1 MRKIVLMI
9 LCCMSFSMGAMGAT
23 GKCPVDATGF
33 KLRTGQSA
41 HHDEFLYFGDK
52 VYECDNEY
60 CDGGT
65 KITLEPGHIFQGI
78 EIRETRTY
86 KCHKG
91 GFLGEDRWE
100 LLTSA
105 GDTVRLGSSDK
116 PTKTGCGVPIG
127 QTRYAANALR
137 WVYSQNTADN
147 EFIYDNGI
155 VYECDNDY
163 CTEGTQKC
171 FESGHIFKGDT
182 IYNAVTYKCI
192 GRRKW
197 KSISVQKTCNGDNA
211 ISITPTE
218 CPSGSSDKITSK
230 SACSADQTFKCIKK
244 QNDQC
249 LCGTCE
255 VADKKTCREQR
266 TTTEGK
272 ACCDLPKE
280 VAKWTGKE
288 CRCLVSGMKF
298 VERKGRGYCEATQSD
313 KTKPF
318 ECNTDT
324 LGLIANWSTQCK
336 DNADIMALID
346 KIQKMC
352 RANTKS
358 EQEFNTLWGALL
370 ELQPQNCTQTSN
382 TDVTITI
389 TKLTERVNNAYI
401 QLTSIHNKFRDDVS
415 VWKNEE
421 GKFNTA
427 RLASD
432 SIAGVVL
439 GTAGGLITSSVVKKN
454 QVENG
459 FEDIK
464 CTIGGQNVAE
474 WGDQFRVGIQ

>member
-1 MRKIVLMI
+1 MKKLGFLVI
-9 LCCMSFSMGAMGAT
+9 LTMVCCANAFAAPFCPGRTVSFQWLQAS
-23 GKCPVDATGF
+23 DD
-33 KLRTGQSA
+33 
-41 HHDEFLYFGDK
+41 DEFMYTNEDAFKEAQECEDDNGCELKNGL
-52 VYECDNEY
+52 VYECDKEQGCKYSTLFLTTDDSYFKGSKTGPDKLYQCVLNKSDKWQLKSYTACTTLPETY
-60 CDGGT
+60 TDLSDQIVNLDGRDV
-65 KITLEPGHIFQGI
+65 TLISSVTSGVC
-78 EIRETRTY
+78 Y
-86 KCHKG
+86 
-91 GFLGEDRWE
+91 
-100 LLTSA
+100 LTPDMRDCLNAQKSDPKVKW
-105 GDTVRLGSSDK
+105 DTVLKECSCRESNEQEYVWDKKQKQCVPYAPNKDK
-116 PTKTGCGVPIG
+116 PDPVINPP
-127 QTRYAANALR
+127 
-137 WVYSQNTADN
+137 AD
-147 EFIYDNGI
+147 
-155 VYECDNDY
+155 
-163 CTEGTQKC
+163 T
-171 FESGHIFKGDT
+171 
-182 IYNAVTYKCI
+182 
-192 GRRKW
+192 
-197 KSISVQKTCNGDNA
+197 
-211 ISITPTE
+211 
-218 CPSGSSDKITSK
+218 
-230 SACSADQTFKCIKK
+230 
-244 QNDQC
+244 
-249 LCGTCE
+249 
-255 VADKKTCREQR
+255 KTCREQR

-280 VAKWTGKE
+280 VAEWTGKE
-288 CRCLVSGMKF
+288 CLCLVSGMKF

-324 LGLIANWSTQCK
+324 LNLIANWSTQCK

-358 EQEFNTLWGALL
+358 EQEFNKLWGALL